1 MKIYFIP
8 KLAKLQ
14 ASDSSYNNACIIVVF
29 NVSDVNLYKQQQF
42 NMVLETCL
50 RCIY

>member
-14 ASDSSYNNACIIVVF
+14 VSDSSYNNACIIVVF
-29 NVSDVNLYKQQQF
+29 NVSYENLY
-42 NMVLETCL
+42 E
-50 RCIY
+50 